1 MTTPPAPG
9 AMIACSRDPFYGRK
23 HGGFGNDRA
32 TSNPFWAMT
41 IIALNIFVIWTLA
54 VHGRETTA

>member
-1 MTTPPAPG
+1 
-9 AMIACSRDPFYGRK
+9 MIAYSRDPFYGRK